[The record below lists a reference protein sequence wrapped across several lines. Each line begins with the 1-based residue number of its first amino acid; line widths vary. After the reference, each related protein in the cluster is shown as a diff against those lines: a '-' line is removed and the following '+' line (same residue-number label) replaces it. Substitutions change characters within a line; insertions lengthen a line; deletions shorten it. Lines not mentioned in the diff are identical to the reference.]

1 MTPVGPARRCGG
13 FSLPEVTLA
22 LGLLAGVL
30 ISMSGLFVMADRM
43 MRGGK
48 RQTEA
53 LTVARNIL
61 EDTDAWH
68 FRGLYERFA
77 LDGSSP
83 SYTIDSRSNAQA
95 AAWQSELDRALSEA
109 HAEIVLQS
117 LVFSGSPP
125 PLASAR
131 AVRVTVTVYW
141 RDATK
146 DRSVRVATVRM

>member
-1 MTPVGPARRCGG
+1 MTPAEAAPRWGG

-30 ISMSGLFVMADRM
+30 ISLSGLFVTADRM

-68 FRGLYERFA
+68 FRGLYERFG
-77 LDGSSP
+77 LDGSAAR
-83 SYTIDSRSNAQA
+83 YTIDSRSNAQA
-95 AAWQSELDRALSEA
+95 AEWQAELDRGLSQA

-117 LVFSGSPP
+117 LAYSGSPP
-125 PLASAR
+125 PLVSAR
-131 AVRVTVTVYW
+131 AVRVTVTVQW
-141 RDATK
+141 HESTGDQ
-146 DRSVRVATVRM
+146 SVRVATVRM